1 MSQIISVRKFS
12 LLLTV
17 VFLAVVG
24 CGTPND
30 QNGFD
35 ADTQKHIADWVV
47 PKHAPMA
54 QADVASCMGCHGED
68 LLGGISGKS
77 CTACHLNGMV
87 ALTGCTSCHGKP
99 PTGGVAPNRIGTHPS
114 HNALP
119 RVTNVCDTCHSGAGT
134 TTARHFNGAVDVSFL
149 SVYNAQS
156 GTAARNADG
165 TCSAVSC
172 HGGQTTPAW
181 MTGLIDVNTQCDSC
195 HAFGSAEYN
204 SFISGRHDSHVN
216 TFGFECTRCHSTSRL
231 AISHFTS
238 LNTSIMEGPA
248 SATLNSSLTY
258 TGGSCTPLCHD
269 TRSW

>member
-1 MSQIISVRKFS
+1 MSQIISVSKFS

-54 QADVASCMGCHGED
+54 QADVAPCKECHGED

-77 CTACHLNGMV
+77 CTVCHLNGMV

-99 PTGGVAPNRIGTHPS
+99 PTGTVAPNRSLSHPV

-119 RVTNVCDTCHSGAGT
+119 MVTNVCDSCHRGAGT
-134 TTARHFNGAVDVSFL
+134 GTANHFNGAVEVMFL
-149 SVYNAQS
+149 SSYDAQS
-156 GTAARNADG
+156 GAAIRNADG
-165 TCSAVSC
+165 TCSKVSC
-172 HGGQTTPAW
+172 HGGKTTPLW
-181 MTGLIDVNTQCDSC
+181 YYGIIDVNIQCTAC
-195 HAFGSAEYN
+195 HEYGTTEYN
-204 SFISGRHDSHVN
+204 SFISGRHNSHVN
-216 TFGFECTRCHSTSRL
+216 THGFECTRCHDTGKL
-231 AISHFTS
+231 AVSHFTN
-238 LNTSIMEGPA
+238 LNTPIMEGPA

-258 TGGSCTPLCHD
+258 TGGSCTPLCHG